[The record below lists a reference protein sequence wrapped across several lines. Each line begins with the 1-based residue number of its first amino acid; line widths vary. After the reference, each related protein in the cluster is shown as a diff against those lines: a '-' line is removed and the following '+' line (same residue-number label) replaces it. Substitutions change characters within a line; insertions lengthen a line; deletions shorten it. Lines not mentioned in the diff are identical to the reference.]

1 MDGGAGLEL
10 CVIEQARALH
20 RPDNADAPAAA
31 AAAAARAQRIRPR
44 PPVRRTNC
52 CYGRS
57 AQAAIC
63 FPATFRA
70 RLVGGFVR
78 WNAGSPHA
86 QQWIAAVC
94 ARLRSAE
101 EECRSGRPCPSPRQ
115 TPQPDARR
123 PIPWVGLLRPI
134 PLASGWAIPR
144 ACHPLSSVWTALAR
158 SSISCRLRRYRRE
171 WRLSER
177 PPSAWR
183 RRRYP
188 DHRQRPW
195 LGWRVRRDLSSGEP
209 RQAQCPSLSPGQVPL
224 RPLARSAWES
234 AAAPAR
240 WLGAPARAPSSLRRR
255 DTSIAGGSP
264 DPHDSTSECLG
275 GKRHWGWR
283 DNHPPRRASWIRTS
297 DRKTW

>member
-20 RPDNADAPAAA
+20 RPDSADAPAAA
-31 AAAAARAQRIRPR
+31 AAAAARARRIRPR

-57 AQAAIC
+57 AQAAIR
-63 FPATFRA
+63 FPPTFRA

-94 ARLRSAE
+94 ARLKSAE
-101 EECRSGRPCPSPRQ
+101 EKCRSGRPCPSPRQ

-123 PIPWVGLLRPI
+123 PIPWVDLLRPI

-144 ACHPLSSVWTALAR
+144 ASHPLSSVWTAPAR

-183 RRRYP
+183 KQRYP

-195 LGWRVRRDLSSGEP
+195 LGWRVRRDLRVGRTSSGAVSELVTWAGAAETAGSLGLGERGRAGALAWRTCTRTFVPSAP
-209 RQAQCPSLSPGQVPL
+209 RYQHCRWV
-224 RPLARSAWES
+224 ARST
-234 AAAPAR
+234 R
-240 WLGAPARAPSSLRRR
+240 
-255 DTSIAGGSP
+255 
-264 DPHDSTSECLG
+264 
-275 GKRHWGWR
+275 
-283 DNHPPRRASWIRTS
+283 
-297 DRKTW
+297 

>member
-1 MDGGAGLEL
+1 MDGWAGLEL
-10 CVIEQARALH
+10 CVIEQARASH
-20 RPDNADAPAAA
+20 RPDSADAPAAA
-31 AAAAARAQRIRPR
+31 AAAAARARRIRPR
-44 PPVRRTNC
+44 PPVSRTNWY
-52 CYGRS
+52 YGRL
-57 AQAAIC
+57 AQAAIR
-63 FPATFRA
+63 FLPTFRA

-78 WNAGSPHA
+78 WNAGSLHA
-86 QQWIAAVC
+86 QQWIAVVC
-94 ARLRSAE
+94 ARLKSAE

-144 ACHPLSSVWTALAR
+144 ASHPLSSPWTALAR
-158 SSISCRLRRYRRE
+158 SSISCRWSRFRRE
-171 WRLSER
+171 WRLWGH
-177 PPSAWR
+177 PPSAR
-183 RRRYP
+183 RKRRCP

-195 LGWRVRRDLSSGEP
+195 LGWRVQRDLSSGEP

-224 RPLARSAWES
+224 RPLARSVWES

-240 WLGAPARAPSSLRRR
+240 WLGASARAPSSLRRR

-264 DPHDSTSECLG
+264 DPHGSTSECLG
-275 GKRHWGWR
+275 EKRHWGWR
-283 DNHPPRRASWIRTS
+283 DNHRPRRARQIRTS